1 MTIETINLPDIGNFD
16 EVEIIEVLVEAGD
29 TIEAEDSLITLETD
43 KATME
48 IPAPAAGKITEM
60 LVGLGDKV
68 STGMPIAKYEPAA
81 DGGEVESEA
90 ADQPG
95 DETPAPASEA

>member
-29 TIEAEDSLITLETD
+29 TVEAEDSLITLETD

-48 IPAPAAGKITEM
+48 IPAPAAGKIT
-60 LVGLGDKV
+60 
-68 STGMPIAKYEPAA
+68 
-81 DGGEVESEA
+81 
-90 ADQPG
+90 
-95 DETPAPASEA
+95 